1 MKTFVSN
8 NGCEFRLT
16 LSERDRGHFV
26 YDHQF
31 VLKQLDG
38 PKQNYCVVENYLE
51 LFCLLKRKMCWY
63 RT

>member
-16 LSERDRGHFV
+16 LSERNRGHFV

-51 LFCLLKRKMCWY
+51 LFVC
-63 RT
+63 